1 MCNRPVKAILFDAI
15 ITNVGEIRLGKLASF
30 RSSRIFLGGII
41 LHAVAQFGEIFEW
54 SRSLSKICLNSA
66 NATIVSPSFR
76 FHIEPTAQQ
85 PTFGFSINNIRQS
98 RQTGIA
104 TIFYKKFH
112 SP

>member
-1 MCNRPVKAILFDAI
+1 MSARP
-15 ITNVGEIRLGKLASF
+15 TLASWLG
-30 RSSRIFLGGII
+30 SSRILLGGII
-41 LHAVAQFGEIFEW
+41 LHAVAQFGEIFER
-54 SRSLSKICLNSA
+54 SRSLSKICLNNA
-66 NATIVSPSFR
+66 MATIVSLSFS

-98 RQTGIA
+98 RQTGIS